1 MNNIVYG
8 HGDGFLTQN
17 RHRLWPI
24 GFYELSI
31 ETLRNTSKMGN

>member
-17 RHRLWPI
+17 RHRLCLI
-24 GFYELSI
+24 GFYQLSF
-31 ETLRNTSKMGN
+31 S